1 MERNR
6 VGAES
11 YPNSQILKE
20 GSRMTNL
27 KFSRKRSVRA
37 LGLVALGL
45 VLLVGSAEYGNADFG
60 RTGGEPS
67 IMTVAQEE
75 QEPATFEVEAVVN
88 ARGGLEVRLTA
99 IPGSPT
105 LSIQFMVRGDTNPHR
120 LVDPGTLIY
129 ILGIAKE
136 GVTAFRSA
144 DDIASLMFFATV
156 PSATAASTD
165 STMQGPT
172 SVTFLFAELTT
183 LILGGGQIRTPQNK
197 VLLLQEDRDSP
208 TWTPPKG
215 YFGCCE
221 RNLELVRIVPPDKE
235 RRLETTPVG
244 RRVEEKGNTVITIT
258 FDVAIRW
265 ECKGDVNPKNL
276 CRGAFTALVRQS
288 PGAAKAPKP
297 IAETISV
304 TRVQPA
310 EAEDKPCEEQPRER
324 EATVRVEYQAK
335 YEGTN
340 VDVRAGSGREHLV
353 IDIFVSDET
362 KSRQERQ
369 IVRVKFDTTERSK
382 DKERK
387 GRFPITVDLRR
398 FPPPPK
404 KK

>member
-1 MERNR
+1 MT
-6 VGAES
+6 
-11 YPNSQILKE
+11 
-20 GSRMTNL
+20 SRQ
-27 KFSRKRSVRA
+27 FSRKRIGQA

-197 VLLLQEDRDSP
+197 VLLLQEDPGPRRVE
-208 TWTPPKG
+208 WTPPEG

-221 RNLELVRIVPPDKE
+221 INLNLVGIVKPDPDPKKP
-235 RRLETTPVG
+235 RLEKTPVG
-244 RRVEEKGNTVITIT
+244 RRVEEGGNTVITIT
-258 FDVAIRW
+258 FDVAIKW
-265 ECKGDVNPKNL
+265 ECRGDVNPKNL
-276 CRGAFTALVRQS
+276 CRGAFTAHVIQS
-288 PGAAKAPKP
+288 PKPESPKP
-297 IAETISV
+297 EDAPDPIAQTITV
-304 TRVQPA
+304 TRVQPT
-310 EAEDKPCEEQPRER
+310 EDKPCEEQPRGR
-324 EATVRVEYQAK
+324 EATVRVEYKAT
-335 YEGTN
+335 YRGI
-340 VDVRAGSGREHLV
+340 VDVRARSERRHLV
-353 IDIFVSDET
+353 IDIFVSNET
-362 KSRQERQ
+362 KSRQGIWHSV
-369 IVRVKFDTTERSK
+369 IVQFDTKARGGDE
-382 DKERK
+382 EGK
-387 GRFPITVDLRR
+387 GRFPVTVLKPIKR
-398 FPPPPK
+398 PPPK
-404 KK
+404 K